1 MPKRPTFRVYNNTV
15 QEYFDHLVTSH
26 PTPKFSV
33 AFADVPDNIG
43 LKYDGV
49 NDKLPI
55 DVYTLLLHTTI
66 AFAQFCPVW
75 ISFNTRWL
83 PLMGQLSA
91 KFPVTVHPCV
101 QTITF
106 GAHQKARTKLTDC
119 QRPLWLFVPNY
130 LKKWKFEKYH
140 VESARQKQND
150 TRANTTGKMPSNVF
164 EFSRVVGNS
173 KQRRS
178 WHPTQLN
185 EDLVEQALRLTAPE
199 FSRVLD
205 LFSGT
210 GTTAIVAKRL
220 KLSCVSVEASAEY
233 AYRVSLPLGVDV
245 ENV

>member
-1 MPKRPTFRVYNNTV
+1 MPKRPTFRVYNNTI
-15 QEYFDHLVTSH
+15 QEYFDHLISSH
-26 PTPKFSV
+26 PKPKFSV

-55 DVYTLLLHTTI
+55 DEYTHLLHTTI

-91 KFPVTVHPCV
+91 KFPVSVHPCV

-119 QRPLWLFVPNY
+119 QRPLWLFVPQY
-130 LKKWKFEKYH
+130 MKRWKFEKYH
-140 VESARQKQND
+140 IPSVRQELGD
-150 TRANTTGKMPSNVF
+150 DRAEATGKMPPNVF
-164 EFSRVVGNS
+164 DFVRVVHND
-173 KQRRS
+173 KQRRP

-185 EDLVEQALRLTAPE
+185 EGLVERALRLTAPDH
-199 FSRVLD
+199 SRVLD

-210 GTTAIVAKRL
+210 GTTAIVSKRL

-233 AYRVSLPLGVDV
+233 AYRISLPLGVDV
-245 ENV
+245 ETV